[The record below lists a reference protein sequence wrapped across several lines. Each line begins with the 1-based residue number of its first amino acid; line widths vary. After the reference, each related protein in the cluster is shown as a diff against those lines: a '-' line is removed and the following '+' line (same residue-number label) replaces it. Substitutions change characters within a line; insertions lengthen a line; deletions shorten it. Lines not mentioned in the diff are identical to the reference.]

1 MERSNALLSWW
12 ERSSIFPAANTYNT
26 TTISAKQPNQ
36 IIVAV
41 AVAVE
46 VAVEVA
52 VNFYH
57 CYVFDKTVTTIIDA
71 SLNCLLN
78 PLLLLIWL
86 PKFVLQQLSILSL
99 KSILSVLDSDSR
111 SKWVW
116 IMT

>member
-12 ERSSIFPAANTYNT
+12 ERGSIFPAANTYNT

-36 IIVAV
+36 IIIIVVVA
-41 AVAVE
+41 
-46 VAVEVA
+46 A

-57 CYVFDKTVTTIIDA
+57 CYVFDKTVTTIIND

-86 PKFVLQQLSILSL
+86 PKFVLQQLAILSL
-99 KSILSVLDSDSR
+99 NSILSVLDADSR

>member
-12 ERSSIFPAANTYNT
+12 ERGSIFPATNTHNT

-36 IIVAV
+36 IIIVVVAV
-41 AVAVE
+41 A
-46 VAVEVA
+46 A

>member
-41 AVAVE
+41 AVAV
-46 VAVEVA
+46 AVA

-111 SKWVW
+111 SEWVW

>member
-1 MERSNALLSWW
+1 MERSNAILSWW
-12 ERSSIFPAANTYNT
+12 ERGSIFPAANTYNT

-36 IIVAV
+36 IIIIIIIA
-41 AVAVE
+41 
-46 VAVEVA
+46 VA

-57 CYVFDKTVTTIIDA
+57 CYVFDKTVITIIDA

-99 KSILSVLDSDSR
+99 KSILSELDSDSR
-111 SKWVW
+111 LKWVW

>member
-12 ERSSIFPAANTYNT
+12 ERGSIFPAANTYNT

-36 IIVAV
+36 IIIIIIVVVA
-41 AVAVE
+41 
-46 VAVEVA
+46 A
-52 VNFYH
+52 VNLYH
-57 CYVFDKTVTTIIDA
+57 CYVFDKTVTTIIDD

-99 KSILSVLDSDSR
+99 KSILSVLEADSR